1 MMKPT
6 KPTNPQ
12 NSMPAQA
19 DVVICGAGIAGIAS
33 AYFLVVHHG
42 VRNVLLVDERPPLT
56 LTSDKSTEAYRNW
69 WPGPGTAMVSF
80 MNRSIDL
87 LEELAVESDN
97 VFLLNRRGYL
107 YLTNTAEGV
116 QRFQETARQ
125 ISALGAGSVREHP
138 GREPYHPTATEGF
151 ANQPAGADLLLDPAL
166 IAQHFPF
173 LAGNV
178 QAALHARRC
187 GWLSA
192 QQLGMYLLEQ
202 AQAAGVRF
210 VSGRVQAVQVEKGRV
225 VAVQVNGERIA
236 TGAFVNAAGPYLRQV
251 GEMVGVALPV
261 HNELHGKL
269 AFTDHLGL
277 IPRDVPMIIWDEPLS
292 LPWME
297 AEREE
302 LAAYA
307 DTRWLLEE
315 LPAGLHFRPEGG
327 EGSPIV
333 LMLWPYHM
341 DICEPPVWPPPA
353 LDEFFP
359 DVVLRGMMRLI
370 PALEAYIGR
379 AGRPVIDSGYY
390 CKTVENRP
398 LIGPLP
404 VGGAYVVGALSGYG
418 IMAAPAAGELLSAH
432 LTGSELP
439 DYAPA
444 FLLSRYEDPA
454 YQGLLAEWGDSGQL

>member
-1 MMKPT
+1 MT
-6 KPTNPQ
+6 KLTKSMNPQ
-12 NSMPAQA
+12 SSPPPQA
-19 DVVICGAGIAGIAS
+19 EVVICGAGIAGIAT
-33 AYFLVVHHG
+33 AYFLAVRHGLRDVV
-42 VRNVLLVDERPPLT
+42 LMDERPPLT

-87 LEELAVESDN
+87 LEQLAVESDN
-97 VFLLNRRGYL
+97 AFLLNRRGYL
-107 YLTNTAEGV
+107 YLTGTPEGV
-116 QRFQETARQ
+116 QRFRDTAGQ
-125 ISALGAGSVREHP
+125 ISVLGAGPVREHP
-138 GREPYHPTATEGF
+138 GREPYHPTIAEGF

-173 LAGNV
+173 LTGQV

-192 QQLGMYLLEQ
+192 QQLGMYLLER
-202 AQAAGVRF
+202 AQTAGVRF
-210 VSGRVQAVQVEKGRV
+210 LSGRLQAVQVEKERV

-236 TGAFVNAAGPYLRQV
+236 TRTFVNAAGPYLRQV
-251 GEMVGVALPV
+251 GQMVGVELPV

-277 IPRDVPMIIWDEPLS
+277 IPRDVPMIIWDEPLA
-292 LPWME
+292 LPWTE

-302 LAAYA
+302 LAAYP

-333 LMLWPYHM
+333 LMLWPYHIDM
-341 DICEPPVWPPPA
+341 CEPPTWPPPA

-359 DVVLRGMMRLI
+359 DVVLRGMTRLI
-370 PALEAYIGR
+370 PALEAYTGR

-390 CKTVENRP
+390 CKTAENRP

-404 VGGAYVVGALSGYG
+404 VAGAYVVGALSGYG
-418 IMAAPAAGELLSAH
+418 IMAAPAAGELLAAH
-432 LTGSELP
+432 LAGSTLP
-439 DYAPA
+439 DYSSA
-444 FLLSRYEDPA
+444 FLLSRYRDPA
-454 YQGLLAEWGDSGQL
+454 YQALLAEWGDSGQL